1 MSLFNSKAF
10 KEVAEEQIK
19 FKQIKF
25 QLKVLG
31 FDSKKAGYMADTFT
45 QNNACWFLNH
55 FKIHVIRVLSTA
67 PPPPPPPPSQRLSF
81 PQKKFY

>member
-1 MSLFNSKAF
+1 MSLFISKAF

-31 FDSKKAGYMADTFT
+31 SDSENVG
-45 QNNACWFLNH
+45 
-55 FKIHVIRVLSTA
+55 
-67 PPPPPPPPSQRLSF
+67 
-81 PQKKFY
+81 